1 MHRMRTTF
9 FLVKFFEKEIRA
21 KKFVRGEIF
30 AKKLSEFKQAE
41 DSNESGRM
49 DRHEGTTALWQ
60 PGKGRLTLNGMDIQD
75 VSVQIQM
82 DWVSDL
88 NVFCLHAAH
97 SGDLD
102 LASLSNDNVEALRQE
117 LTIPKKC
124 LCLGKYAVVVMNV
137 PEFINRMRSFAR
149 AKKLP
154 RNQMG
159 AGRIL

>member
-60 PGKGRLTLNGMDIQD
+60 PGKGRLTSTAWTYKTFRFRYRWTG
-75 VSVQIQM
+75 
-82 DWVSDL
+82 
-88 NVFCLHAAH
+88 
-97 SGDLD
+97 
-102 LASLSNDNVEALRQE
+102 
-117 LTIPKKC
+117 
-124 LCLGKYAVVVMNV
+124 
-137 PEFINRMRSFAR
+137 
-149 AKKLP
+149 
-154 RNQMG
+154 
-159 AGRIL
+159 